1 MFAGVPFAE
10 VTALIALA
18 VSVLFGWMTQQHSK
32 SELRLELARDKAER
46 EAELKK
52 WIREVVEAFT
62 ALHAQDS
69 DERALA
75 AHRLSSLAD
84 FGRLFFPNDRDDYRS
99 RLLDPMIQTVLELE
113 AGTLSDRQLRSN
125 RKEFVKRINA
135 GAYVSPFDVE
145 TSPEAHAR
153 QIRKA

>member
-1 MFAGVPFAE
+1 MLDTVPFAE
-10 VTALIALA
+10 ITALIALA

-32 SELRLELARDKAER
+32 SELRLEFARDKSER

-62 ALHAQDS
+62 ALHTS
-69 DERALA
+69 DQKEKLQA

-99 RLLDPMIQTVLELE
+99 RLLDPIIHTVLQFEDD
-113 AGTLSDRQLRSN
+113 TLTDPKLRTN
-125 RKEFVKRINA
+125 RKEFIKRINA
-135 GAYVSPFDVE
+135 GAYVSPFDIE
-145 TSPEAHAR
+145 TSPEACAS
-153 QIRKA
+153 QMKKA